1 MIDAH
6 FHCWQL
12 ARNDYGWLTPELAPI
27 YRDVS
32 VADWQQ
38 QAQAWGVPA
47 GGATVFGANGGG
59 LVTGAGGNTPEGIT
73 LLVAGGEQG
82 MVGAGMMLETEGI
95 SVLAGEKDS
104 VMQAPTGVEHAGG
117 A

>member
-1 MIDAH
+1 
-6 FHCWQL
+6 
-12 ARNDYGWLTPELAPI
+12 
-27 YRDVS
+27 
-32 VADWQQ
+32 
-38 QAQAWGVPA
+38 
-47 GGATVFGANGGG
+47 
-59 LVTGAGGNTPEGIT
+59 
-73 LLVAGGEQG
+73 